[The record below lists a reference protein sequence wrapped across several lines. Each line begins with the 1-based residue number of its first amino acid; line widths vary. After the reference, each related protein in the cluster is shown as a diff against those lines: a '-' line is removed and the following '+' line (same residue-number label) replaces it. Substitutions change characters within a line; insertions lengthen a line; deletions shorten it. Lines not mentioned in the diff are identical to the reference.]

1 MATGLDEFA
10 LIQRYFSGGK
20 FAPGAF
26 SRKDSTR
33 ADAMGEDTAGTGAA
47 EMGAEYQGADC
58 KITGNGVVLGI
69 GDDCAILQPGSDEL
83 VVSTDTLVAGVHFP
97 EQSAAAE
104 IAQKALRVN
113 LSDIAAM
120 GGRPKWFLLALTL
133 PEADESWLADFARG
147 LHQVADAFQCA
158 LVGGD
163 TSRGPLLTIT
173 ITVLGSASP
182 GRALRRSGARPG
194 DRIYVTGS
202 LGDAAAG
209 LAIAQ
214 GTIDTATN
222 DTDHKYL
229 TERFWRPAPRIAEG
243 QLLQAY
249 ASAAIDISDGLLADL
264 GHIVT
269 ASGVGAAID
278 VVTLPLSRSL
288 NAVASPEQALRWALT
303 GGDDYELC
311 FTVPPERCADF
322 EAAIAAATMDA
333 TAIGVI
339 VPGSAVVCHDAEGH
353 VLDVATAGYRHF

>member
-1 MATGLDEFA
+1 MALDEFT
-10 LIQRYFSGGK
+10 LIQRYFSAGK
-20 FAPGAF
+20 FAPGEF

-33 ADAMGEDTAGTGAA
+33 ADAIGEDTGGTSPAG
-47 EMGAEYQGADC
+47 MGAEYKGADG
-58 KITGNGVVLGI
+58 KTTANGVVLGI
-69 GDDCAILQPGSDEL
+69 GDDCAILQPRSDEEL
-83 VVSTDTLVAGVHFP
+83 VISTDTLVAGVHFP

-147 LHQVADAFQCA
+147 LYQVADAFQCT

-163 TSRGPLLTIT
+163 TSRGALLTIT
-173 ITVLGSASP
+173 ITVLGSAPP
-182 GRALRRSGARPG
+182 GRALRRSSARPG

-222 DTDHKYL
+222 DADREYL

-278 VVTLPLSRSL
+278 VATLPLSRSL
-288 NAVASPEQALRWALT
+288 SAVVSPQQALNWALA

-311 FTVPPERCADF
+311 FTVAPERCADF
-322 EAAIAAATMDA
+322 EAAIAAGTMVATS
-333 TAIGVI
+333 IGVI
-339 VPGSAVVCHDAEGH
+339 VPGNAVVCHDAEGR
-353 VLDVATAGYRHF
+353 VLDVATEGYRHF